1 MCGRFVSTASP
12 ERIASYFGAEAVA
25 ESLGENYNV
34 APTQDIYA
42 VVTGAD
48 GVVRVQAFH
57 WGLIP
62 SWAKE
67 RKIGNRM
74 INARSETLAEKPA
87 FRGLFK
93 KKRCIIPMDGFYEWK
108 PGRDDGPLNAKGK
121 PLKQPLF
128 IRRLD
133 GEPLAVAGLWAA
145 WKDPTDPESRFLHS
159 ASVITTS
166 ANKMLEP
173 VHDRMPVLVPESSWS
188 LWLDPKNDDVS
199 TLSDIFAPRD
209 DGELTM
215 YEVSTDVN
223 NVRNTG
229 PALIQPLK
237 WLNYARTGRAQAH
250 RTACG
255 DCVRRRWWRRRSGVP
270 RGWRLPTA
278 RVVPDR
284 RYERHWRN

>member
-12 ERIASYFGAEAVA
+12 EHIASYFGAEAVA

-48 GVVRVQAFH
+48 GVARVQAFH

-128 IRRLD
+128 VRRLD
-133 GEPLAVAGLWAA
+133 GEPLAVAGLWTA
-145 WKDPTDPESRFLHS
+145 WKDPTDPESRYLHS

-166 ANKMLEP
+166 ANKLMEP
-173 VHDRMPVLVPESSWS
+173 VHNRMPVLVPESAWS

-199 TLSDIFAPRD
+199 TLSDVFAPRD

-229 PALIQPLK
+229 PTLIQPL
-237 WLNYARTGRAQAH
+237 H
-250 RTACG
+250 R
-255 DCVRRRWWRRRSGVP
+255 
-270 RGWRLPTA
+270 
-278 RVVPDR
+278 
-284 RYERHWRN
+284 